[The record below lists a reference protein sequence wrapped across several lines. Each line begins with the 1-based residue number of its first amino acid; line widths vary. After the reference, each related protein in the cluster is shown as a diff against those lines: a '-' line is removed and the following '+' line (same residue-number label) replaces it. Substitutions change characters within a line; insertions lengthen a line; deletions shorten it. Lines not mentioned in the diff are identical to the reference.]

1 MRERGRQRERSLKNL
16 FKKFN
21 YPVLTNLR
29 FKKIKNKYLTAKIKI
44 FHIKKNDFYYNSI
57 FNEKIIKYNKSYNN
71 DQNSSK
77 AFRDHLNIVLKIIL
91 KYFKKD
97 NSIIEIGCGKG
108 FFFKLLEKNFQK
120 IRGFDSTYEG
130 NNRNIKKRYINEK
143 DIIKENLIILRHTLE
158 HIPDHYNFLKL
169 IKKISINNPY
179 ILIEVPDFNWIK
191 INETFFDITYE
202 HVNYF
207 TKTTFK
213 KLFNNKVKIRNV
225 FNEQYL
231 LIIAKINDLNLE
243 YKKGIKEE
251 EINFNKIFP
260 NFKKKINEIKS
271 IESNIYIWG
280 AGSKGLM
287 FLCILKYYSP
297 VTLNKV
303 KFVIDVDKKKVNSYL
318 QIVNKLIISPQQMLK
333 KINLNDTILV
343 MNSNYLEEI
352 KEYCDKRIF
361 NKNIKYL
368 TIDKIA

>member
-1 MRERGRQRERSLKNL
+1 MRERERERERENL

-21 YPVLTNLR
+21 FPVLTNLR
-29 FKKIKNKYLTAKIKI
+29 FKTKKKKHITSKIKI
-44 FHIKKNDFYYNSI
+44 KFIKKNNFYYNSI
-57 FNEKIIKYNKSYNN
+57 FKEKKIRYNKNYNN
-71 DQNSSK
+71 DQNQSGEFK
-77 AFRDHLNIVLKIIL
+77 KHLNLILSIIL
-91 KYFKKD
+91 KYFKKES
-97 NSIIEIGCGKG
+97 SIIEIGCGKG
-108 FFFKLLEKNFQK
+108 FFLKLLEKNFK
-120 IRGFDSTYEG
+120 NVRGFDTTYEG
-130 NNRNIKKRYINEK
+130 NKKNILKRYINEK

-225 FNEQYL
+225 FNGQYL

-243 YKKGIKEE
+243 YEKGIKEE

-260 NFKKKINEIKS
+260 NLKKKINEIKS

-303 KFVIDVDKKKVNSYL
+303 KFVIDIDKKKVNSYL

-368 TIDKIA
+368 TIDKIT